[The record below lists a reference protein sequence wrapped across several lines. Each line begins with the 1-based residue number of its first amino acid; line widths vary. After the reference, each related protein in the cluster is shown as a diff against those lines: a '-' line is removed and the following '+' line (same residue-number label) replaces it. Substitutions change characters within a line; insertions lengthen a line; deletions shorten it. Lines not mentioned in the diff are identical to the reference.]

1 MKTLK
6 FGSDFS
12 GIGAPELALKNLN
25 IPIKKI
31 FACEIDKFARKSFT
45 AIHGDEGVF
54 YNDITKRNH
63 SEVEKLDLYVAGF
76 PCQAFS
82 MAGSRKGFDDVRGT
96 LFFNVAEFIKIN
108 KPETF
113 VLENVK
119 GLISHDSGKTFQTI
133 LSLLSDGGGT
143 VNKQMFIP
151 YFTDGLGYHI
161 YYNVLNTKDFEIPQ
175 NRERVFIIGFK
186 KFRNFSFPVPMPLK
200 LKLKD
205 FLQNNPDYKYENINI
220 NNNKRLKQTL
230 KKHKEITGTKI
241 IDCYNQSIHEIM
253 PTMSTRVNASNN
265 IHLHIDDKYFLS
277 DKAIESINKDGGK
290 NNSFKSADLKDGDS
304 IANCLRK
311 DISKNGRGDNYIIDD
326 KYFLSDK
333 VINYF
338 TKKTKKQKENGNGFK
353 FDPTNGESVAKTI
366 TTKEGQRIDDN
377 YIIINSNNKKSIEKA
392 QEGDSVDFEQ
402 PNSKTRR
409 ERVQKQISHTIQT
422 AMNHGVLLSGRIRR
436 LTPLECFRLQGFDDE
451 SFFRAQKVN
460 SDTQLYKQ
468 AGNSIT
474 VNVLMK
480 IFEKIYNDE
489 YNSEKS

>member
-108 KPETF
+108 KPECF

-161 YYNVLNTKDFEIPQ
+161 YYTVLNTKDFEIPQ
-175 NRERVFIIGFK
+175 NRERVFIVGFK
-186 KFRNFSFPVPMPLK
+186 KFRNFSFPVAMPLK

-205 FLQNNPDYKYENINI
+205 FLQNNPDYKYFLSDKMIKNFLNRPLAKNYPFQPLNINSKYSPCLTARYYKMAATDPYI
-220 NNNKRLKQTL
+220 K
-230 KKHKEITGTKI
+230 
-241 IDCYNQSIHEIM
+241 M
-253 PTMSTRVNASNN
+253 P
-265 IHLHIDDKYFLS
+265 IDDKYFLS
-277 DKAIESINKDGGK
+277 DKI
-290 NNSFKSADLKDGDS
+290 
-304 IANCLRK
+304 
-311 DISKNGRGDNYIIDD
+311 
-326 KYFLSDK
+326 
-333 VINYF
+333 INYF
-338 TKKTKKQKENGNGFK
+338 TKKTKKQKEKGNGFK

-409 ERVQKQISHTIQT
+409 GRVQKQISHTIQT
-422 AMNHGVLLSGRIRR
+422 AMIPGVLLSGRIRR